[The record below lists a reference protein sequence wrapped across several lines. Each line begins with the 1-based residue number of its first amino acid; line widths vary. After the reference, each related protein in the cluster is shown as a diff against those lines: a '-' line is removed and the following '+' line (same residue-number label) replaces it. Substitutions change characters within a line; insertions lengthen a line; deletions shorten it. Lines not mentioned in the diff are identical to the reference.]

1 MHSIFQLN
9 DYNELMSDGGKQYDS
24 VHVIVVSK
32 RGVKFIAI
40 ARNAQQGLKIQ
51 IEKDPSNLT
60 IYLN

>member
-1 MHSIFQLN
+1 MHSTFQLN

>member
-24 VHVIVVSK
+24 VHVIVVSE

-40 ARNAQQGLKIQ
+40 ARNAQ
-51 IEKDPSNLT
+51 
-60 IYLN
+60 

>member
-1 MHSIFQLN
+1 MHSIFQIN
-9 DYNELMSDGGKQYDS
+9 DYNELMSDGDKQYDS

-32 RGVKFIAI
+32 RGIKFITI

-60 IYLN
+60 LYLY